1 MSFLLLLAAFQG
13 SDQPKFRDCVP
24 GLNEL
29 NCGSGVRSPSLPPSR
44 IKCHHFQVHQTG
56 TLGVKSARNPQD
68 WSRRGG
74 RRGEGES
81 KELGEADCRETAPGT
96 PSPGTWPWAP
106 SPKRGPA
113 LPGVALSSPPRPAPA
128 LQLCVPRRVGC
139 KISSQALAACSVFP
153 NPPVGEGGSL
163 VRIRVP
169 PPSAPAGPLVQLGV
183 SCPRSFPNSF
193 PFPTLAPAPPSP
205 TSVGSQIPSSG
216 WRGQVDST
224 ILARRW

>member
-106 SPKRGPA
+106 SPKRGP
-113 LPGVALSSPPRPAPA
+113 
-128 LQLCVPRRVGC
+128 
-139 KISSQALAACSVFP
+139 
-153 NPPVGEGGSL
+153 

>member
-113 LPGVALSSPPRPAPA
+113 LPGVALSSPPPA
-128 LQLCVPRRVGC
+128 L
-139 KISSQALAACSVFP
+139 
-153 NPPVGEGGSL
+153 
-163 VRIRVP
+163 P
-169 PPSAPAGPLVQLGV
+169 PPFSFVSPGGWAARFPAKPWLPAQ
-183 SCPRSFPNSF
+183 FF
-193 PFPTLAPAPPSP
+193 QTLQSEKAGAL
-205 TSVGSQIPSSG
+205 SG
-216 WRGQVDST
+216 
-224 ILARRW
+224 

>member
-1 MSFLLLLAAFQG
+1 VSFLLLLAAFQG

-113 LPGVALSSPPRPAPA
+113 LPGVALSSPPPPCPRPSALCPQEGGLQDFQPSLGCLLSFSKPSSRRRREPCQDKSPSPLCPCRPPGPA
-128 LQLCVPRRVGC
+128 WSFL
-139 KISSQALAACSVFP
+139 SSQLSKLL
-153 NPPVGEGGSL
+153 SL
-163 VRIRVP
+163 SDP
-169 PPSAPAGPLVQLGV
+169 GPSAP
-183 SCPRSFPNSF
+183 
-193 PFPTLAPAPPSP
+193 
-205 TSVGSQIPSSG
+205 
-216 WRGQVDST
+216 
-224 ILARRW
+224 